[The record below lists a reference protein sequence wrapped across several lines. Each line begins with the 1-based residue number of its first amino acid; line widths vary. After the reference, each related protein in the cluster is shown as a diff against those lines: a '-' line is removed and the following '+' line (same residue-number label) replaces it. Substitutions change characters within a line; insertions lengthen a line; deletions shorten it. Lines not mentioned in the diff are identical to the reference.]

1 MDLIKLAI
9 TRPVTIAVF
18 AILIVL
24 FGIIG
29 LTRLPVQ
36 LTPDTELPQ
45 IEVYTQWPGATP
57 SEMENSVVE
66 KQEEKLKSLLN
77 LQKMESSCFNGFAKI
92 TLTFDLATEIDT
104 AMLRVANKL
113 AEVSDYPENIEKPIL
128 STTGAGRRP
137 ASSLRTLPLPSAARS
152 SSACSSP

>member
-1 MDLIKLAI
+1 MDLIKFAI

-29 LTRLPVQ
+29 ITRLPVQ

-57 SEMENSVVE
+57 SEMENNVVE
-66 KQEEKLKSLLN
+66 TRRKSS
-77 LQKMESSCFNGFAKI
+77 KAF
-92 TLTFDLATEIDT
+92 
-104 AMLRVANKL
+104 
-113 AEVSDYPENIEKPIL
+113 
-128 STTGAGRRP
+128 
-137 ASSLRTLPLPSAARS
+137 
-152 SSACSSP
+152 